1 MRLYFFNL
9 TSYPTIETATDQL
22 YSKESRTSAT
32 SATSLY
38 CSSCYNYYKL
48 EDRAYDV
55 ELSGDIVKTSGR
67 TRTIVP
73 NGVCAAAAMASAKP
87 IRHEDFRA
95 EEFIRLPG
103 STEFVDYFINKDSG
117 ECIVQI
123 YTEIRYSPKILNTCE
138 RWQSR
143 PCRVHNNIE
152 VQTRKPLLLSVPF
165 RPLRHFTRDGKH
177 PHHER
182 RPEHRPEPVLPPPI
196 LHRLRV
202 TCFGG

>member
-1 MRLYFFNL
+1 MPEPATSRTVDNIDSMKGTVDVSMRLYFFNL

-32 SATSLY
+32 SLH
-38 CSSCYNYYKL
+38 CSSCYIYYKL

-123 YTEIRYSPKILNTCE
+123 YTEIRDSPKILNL
-138 RWQSR
+138 
-143 PCRVHNNIE
+143 
-152 VQTRKPLLLSVPF
+152 RKMA
-165 RPLRHFTRDGKH
+165 
-177 PHHER
+177 
-182 RPEHRPEPVLPPPI
+182 I
-196 LHRLRV
+196 
-202 TCFGG
+202 